1 MARSHLAL
9 AHSSTDKRRRAWWK
23 NNERLLGKS
32 FMDRQS
38 ETILVIGKDSYTRQ
52 EVIDKLHL
60 GNFAACG
67 IVSKMAAKLQVD
79 SLSQLTTRYT
89 MEDLL
94 AERGFGEVSTIVL
107 MAAEEDHKRNPY
119 TWINRKPDD
128 IVTLSTEKHRARKK
142 QEEDT
147 KARHKDAAR
156 SATARVKTKAG

>member
-1 MARSHLAL
+1 MRRHLAL
-9 AHSSTDKRRRAWWK
+9 AHSDKRRRPYWK
-23 NNERLLGKS
+23 NERLLGKS

-38 ETILVIGKDSYTRQ
+38 EAVLIIGKDTYTRQ

-79 SLSQLTTRYT
+79 SLAQLTTRYT

-94 AERGFGEVSTIVL
+94 AERGFGEISTIVL

-119 TWINRKPDD
+119 DWLNRKPDD

-142 QEEDT
+142 HEEEG
-147 KARHKDAAR
+147 KARQKEAVRR
-156 SATARVKTKAG
+156 STARVTRKAG